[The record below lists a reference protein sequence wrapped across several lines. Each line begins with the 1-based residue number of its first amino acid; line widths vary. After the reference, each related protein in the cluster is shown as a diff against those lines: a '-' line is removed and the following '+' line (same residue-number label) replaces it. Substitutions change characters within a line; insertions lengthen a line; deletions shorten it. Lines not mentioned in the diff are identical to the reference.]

1 MYIYEVFR
9 ETEIRVIP
17 KLNKAS
23 GPQLKQNYTEA
34 VKLARL

>member
-9 ETEIRVIP
+9 ETGIRVIP

-23 GPQLKQNYTEA
+23 GLQDTQNYTEA